1 MRKNFYKKGIT
12 LAELVISVAILS
24 LLTIIVSTFQK
35 DVFSLSLNMQGSLNA
50 QLEGRHL
57 IKTMVSEL
65 RKTSPSATGSYS
77 IELASS
83 TGMTFYTDVS
93 NNGTIDRVRYYLS
106 GKTIKKGVTPPTGNP
121 AVYNSGNEV
130 VTTLLNYVVTSSTLP
145 IFQYYTSS
153 YAGTSTP
160 LTIPPNISTIRLVKI
175 TVIID
180 TDPNR
185 SPVPIIVTSQ
195 VNLRNLKDNL

>member
-1 MRKNFYKKGIT
+1 MKTSLKKGIT
-12 LAELVISVAILS
+12 LVELLISVAIIS
-24 LLTIIVSTFQK
+24 LLTVTATTFQK
-35 DVFSLSLNMQGSLNA
+35 DVFSLNSNLQSNLNV
-50 QLEGRHL
+50 QLEARHL
-57 IKTMVSEL
+57 IKNMVSEL
-65 RKTSPSATGSYS
+65 RKVTVSGTGSYP

-83 TGMTFYTDVS
+83 TGITFYSDVN
-93 NNGTIDRVRYYLS
+93 NNGSIEKVRYYLS
-106 GKTIKKGVTPPTGNP
+106 GKTIKKGVITPTGNP
-121 AVYNSGNEV
+121 AVYNAGSEV
-130 VTTLLNYVVTSSTLP
+130 TTTLLNYVVASSTLP
-145 IFQYYTSS
+145 IFQYYTSD

-160 LTIPPNISTIRLVKI
+160 LTIPPNISTIRLIKI